1 MNSFSLATN
10 TISFESSYN
19 EGGRVELEITARQ
32 RTEPVP
38 GPSGIYVTW
47 EISRGVAEVRPNL
60 RRIGHVARQQ
70 FVVIFEGRESA
81 GTALWY
87 VCEASDVQTNNKYLM
102 GTGKSPSEAFADFC
116 NRAET
121 VLSEAPADVL
131 QASNYGDDEVI
142 GNMRT
147 QALRCFKKDI

>member
-1 MNSFSLATN
+1 MESFSLAIN
-10 TISFESSYN
+10 TMSFESSYN
-19 EGGRVELEITARQ
+19 EGGRIEVEFTARQ

-47 EISRGVAEVRPNL
+47 EISRGVAEVKPAL

-70 FVVIFEGRESA
+70 FVIILEGRESA
-81 GTALWY
+81 GTSLWY
-87 VCEASDVQTNNKYLM
+87 VCEASDVQADTKYLM
-102 GTGKSPSEAFADFC
+102 GTGKSPAEAFADFC

-121 VLSEAPADVL
+121 VLSESPVDVEKS
-131 QASNYGDDEVI
+131 SNYGSEEVI

-147 QALRCFKKDI
+147 QAMRCFKKDI